1 MEKLVVVLR
10 GPADKL
16 VETSPTRDAA
26 GARYEVDLTQSYPES
41 ERYPSRP
48 GVTGVVMIAA
58 DPVGDELVATTIEA
72 CGGEQS
78 ILGAWRL
85 TEAIQWDY
93 EQSWS
98 GTQTPG
104 MKQISFLT
112 RAAGLT
118 RSQFAAH
125 WQEIHAP
132 LASKHHPTI
141 WRYVQNVLVERL
153 TADAPEIDGVAE
165 LSYRSYEDWRDRKYD
180 SPEGQTIITADIP
193 RFIDTT
199 SAWHVLAH
207 EHVLASP

>member
-10 GPADKL
+10 EPAQAL
-16 VETSPTRDAA
+16 VEALGPHDATV
-26 GARYEVDLTQSYPES
+26 ARYEVDVTQSYPES

-48 GVTGVVMIAA
+48 GVTGVVMISA
-58 DPVGDELVATTIEA
+58 DSVGDELALATIDA

-78 ILGAWRL
+78 VVGAWRL

-98 GTQTPG
+98 GTATPG

-112 RAAGLT
+112 RAARLT
-118 RSQFAAH
+118 RAQFAAH

-141 WRYVQNVLVERL
+141 WRYVQNVFVERL
-153 TADAPEIDGVAE
+153 TVDAPEIDGVAE
-165 LSYRSYEDWRDRKYD
+165 LSYRSYEDWRDRKFD
-180 SPEGQTIITADIP
+180 SPEGQAIITADIP
-193 RFIDTT
+193 RFLDTT

-207 EHVLASP
+207 EHVLPSA